1 MRFIGDVHGKIKQYL
16 KLIEDCDS
24 SIQVG
29 DMGIGFVKVP
39 KIEGNHKGIRGNHD
53 NPNMAVRHPNFIKDG
68 TFWENESIFFLGGA
82 WSIDWE
88 WRQEY
93 EMNFGKR
100 IWWPNEECS
109 VPKLQKIIDYYE
121 ECKPEVMVT
130 HDCPTIMA
138 HEIHSQHEWD
148 KSKTRQAL
156 DRMFEIH
163 KPKLWVFGHHHVN
176 LMRDIDGTRFICLAE
191 LSFVDIETDG
201 SLIMSDIQRKLW
213 EQK

>member
-1 MRFIGDVHGKIKQYL
+1 MRFIGDVHGKVNQYL
-16 KLIEDCDS
+16 KLIEDVES

-29 DMGIGFVKVP
+29 DMGIGFVKIP
-39 KIEGNHKGIRGNHD
+39 KVEGNHGWIRGNHD
-53 NPNMAVRHPNFIKDG
+53 DPNMAAKHPNNIKDG
-68 TFWENESIFFLGGA
+68 TFWEDESMFFVGGA

-88 WRQEY
+88 WRQSY
-93 EMNFGKR
+93 EMMNGKK

-109 VPKLQKIIDYYE
+109 VPKLQKIIDFYSE
-121 ECKPEVMVT
+121 VKPEIVVT

-163 KPKLWVFGHHHVN
+163 KPNLWIFGHHHVN
-176 LMRDIDGTRFICLAE
+176 LMRNIEETRFICLDE
-191 LSFVDIETDG
+191 LSFVDIKADG

-213 EQK
+213 EK